1 VTPPSGVAAGVL
13 AGIASDDGDP
23 GGTEPAGT
31 ALDGAGLDGTGLDGT
46 PSGFSVTLRNFS
58 GPFDLLLSL
67 IARRRMDITEV
78 ALAEVTDEF
87 IAYIGS
93 LRQRPEGQ
101 DEDAD
106 ARPDLAA
113 LDESSAFLV
122 VASTLLD
129 LKTARLLPA
138 GTTDAEED
146 VALLEARDLLFA
158 RLLQYK
164 AFRDVSVLM
173 RERMESESRRFP
185 RQTTLDPRFASVL
198 PELVWT
204 LSPEQFGA
212 LAEQVFSRTPAEPDA
227 VGLGH
232 LHAPPVSVREQ
243 SGILAARL
251 RASGRLTFRELVHD
265 AGTTLVVVAR
275 FLALLEMFRDRAVTF
290 HQDTPLGELVVL
302 WDPDAPDELADPG
315 AEWDEQTDEE
325 ATHE

>member
-1 VTPPSGVAAGVL
+1 VTPPSGAMAGVL
-13 AGIASDDGDP
+13 AGVATDDG
-23 GGTEPAGT
+23 GG
-31 ALDGAGLDGTGLDGT
+31 LHGAELDGTGLDGT

-67 IARRRMDITEV
+67 IARRRMDITDV

-87 IAYIGS
+87 IAYIGT
-93 LRQRPEGQ
+93 LRGHPE
-101 DEDAD
+101 ERDAHGGE
-106 ARPDLAA
+106 PDLAA

-212 LAEQVFSRTPAEPDA
+212 LAEQVLSRTPAEPEA

-275 FLALLEMFRDRAVTF
+275 FLALLDMFRDRAVTF
-290 HQDTPLGELVVL
+290 SQDVPLGELVVL
-302 WDPDAPDELADPG
+302 WDPDAPDSLPDTG
-315 AEWDEQTDEE
+315 AEWDGELDEE
-325 ATHE
+325 TGHE

>member
-1 VTPPSGVAAGVL
+1 VTPGSGA
-13 AGIASDDGDP
+13 
-23 GGTEPAGT
+23 PAPDADE
-31 ALDGAGLDGTGLDGT
+31 ALDAT
-46 PSGFSVTLRNFS
+46 PSGFSVTLRNFA

-87 IAYIGS
+87 IAYVRTLRHQPDAGAGTGGS
-93 LRQRPEGQ
+93 VPDEAEPEAAPVAGHRRGGP
-101 DEDAD
+101 E
-106 ARPDLAA
+106 LAA
-113 LDESSAFLV
+113 LDASSAFLV
-122 VASTLLD
+122 VAATLLD

-138 GTTDAEED
+138 GTADAEED

-164 AFRDVSVLM
+164 AFRDVSAVMHDRM
-173 RERMESESRRFP
+173 RAEARRFP
-185 RQTTLDPRFASVL
+185 RQTTLDPRFAAVL

-212 LAEQVFSRTPAEPDA
+212 LAEDVLSRPAKQPEE

-243 SGILAARL
+243 SGLLAARL
-251 RASGRLTFRELVHD
+251 RQAGRLTFRELVHD
-265 AGTTLVVVAR
+265 AGSTLVVVAR

-290 HQDTPLGELVVL
+290 DQEVPLGELVVR
-302 WDPDAPDELADPG
+302 WDPDAPDDVPDAG
-315 AEWDEQTDEE
+315 AAWDEGNEE
-325 ATHE
+325 DQL

>member
-1 VTPPSGVAAGVL
+1 MSPVSAAVTGGMAGLAADDGGPGVA
-13 AGIASDDGDP
+13 DP
-23 GGTEPAGT
+23 SRA
-31 ALDGAGLDGTGLDGT
+31 ALDEAGLDGT

-87 IAYIGS
+87 IAYIGT
-93 LRQRPEGQ
+93 LRQQPGGR
-101 DEDAD
+101 DEDERG
-106 ARPDLAA
+106 RPDLAA

-164 AFRDVSVLM
+164 AFRDVSALM
-173 RERMESESRRFP
+173 RSRMESESRRFP

-198 PELVWT
+198 PPLVWT
-204 LSPEQFGA
+204 VSPEQFGA
-212 LAEQVFSRTPAEPDA
+212 LAEQVLSRTPAEPDA

-251 RASGRLTFRELVHD
+251 RASGRLTFREIVHD

-275 FLALLEMFRDRAVTF
+275 FLALLEMYRDRAVTF
-290 HQDTPLGELVVL
+290 HQDTPLGELVVV
-302 WDPDAPDELADPG
+302 WDPDAPDVLADPG
-315 AEWDEQTDEE
+315 AGWDEEHDENLDEE
-325 ATHE
+325 TTHE

>member
-1 VTPPSGVAAGVL
+1 MTPRAGAPAPAL
-13 AGIASDDGDP
+13 A
-23 GGTEPAGT
+23 
-31 ALDGAGLDGTGLDGT
+31 TGLDGEEDV
-46 PSGFSVTLRNFS
+46 PSGFTVSLENFA

-67 IARRRMDITEV
+67 IARREMDITEV

-87 IAYIGS
+87 IAYVTG
-93 LRQRPEGQ
+93 LKGPQ
-101 DEDAD
+101 DLQGPRDGHDLDALE
-106 ARPDLAA
+106 A
-113 LDESSAFLV
+113 SSAFLV
-122 VASTLLD
+122 VAATLLD

-164 AFRDVSVLM
+164 AFRDISALM
-173 RERMESESRRFP
+173 SQRMEAEARRFP

-212 LAEQVFSRTPAEPDA
+212 LAEDVLARPPRQPEQ
-227 VGLGH
+227 VGLAH

-243 SGILAARL
+243 SALLAARL
-251 RASGRLTFRELVHD
+251 RQAGHLTFRDLVSD
-265 AGTTLVVVAR
+265 AGSTGVVVAR

-290 HQDTPLGELVVL
+290 DQQVPLGELVVR
-302 WDPDAPDELADPG
+302 WDPSAPDQMPEDQMP
-315 AEWDEQTDEE
+315 EDQS
-325 ATHE
+325 

>member
-1 VTPPSGVAAGVL
+1 VTPSSAAVTGVL
-13 AGIASDDGDP
+13 AGLATDDGGP
-23 GGTEPAGT
+23 GGADPAGT
-31 ALDGAGLDGTGLDGT
+31 ALDGTGLDGA

-87 IAYIGS
+87 IAYIGT
-93 LRQRPEGQ
+93 LRQHPGGQ
-101 DEDAD
+101 DEEAD
-106 ARPDLAA
+106 GRPDLAA

-164 AFRDVSVLM
+164 AFRDVSALM
-173 RERMESESRRFP
+173 RRRMESESRRFP

-302 WDPDAPDELADPG
+302 WDPEAPDELADDRV
-315 AEWDEQTDEE
+315 EWDERPDEE
-325 ATHE
+325 TTHE

>member
-1 VTPPSGVAAGVL
+1 VTPPSGAVTGVSAGAAT
-13 AGIASDDGDP
+13 DDG
-23 GGTEPAGT
+23 
-31 ALDGAGLDGTGLDGT
+31 GLDDAGLDGT

-87 IAYIGS
+87 IAYIGT

-101 DEDAD
+101 GAD
-106 ARPDLAA
+106 GGGEPDLAA

-164 AFRDVSVLM
+164 AFRDVSALM
-173 RERMESESRRFP
+173 RVRMESESRRFP

-212 LAEQVFSRTPAEPDA
+212 LAEQALSRTPAEPEA

-251 RASGRLTFRELVHD
+251 RVAGRLTFRELVHD

-275 FLALLEMFRDRAVTF
+275 FLALLDMFRDRAVTF
-290 HQDTPLGELVVL
+290 RQDAPLGELVVL
-302 WDPDAPDELADPG
+302 WDPQAPDSLAEVG
-315 AEWDEQTDEE
+315 AEWDEDADEE
-325 ATHE
+325 TEHE

>member
-1 VTPPSGVAAGVL
+1 MAVPSR
-13 AGIASDDGDP
+13 
-23 GGTEPAGT
+23 T
-31 ALDGAGLDGTGLDGT
+31 ALDEAGLDGT
-46 PSGFSVTLRNFS
+46 PSGFSVTLQNFS

-87 IAYIGS
+87 IAYIGT
-93 LRQRPEGQ
+93 LRQQPGER
-101 DEDAD
+101 DEDARG
-106 ARPDLAA
+106 RPDLAA
-113 LDESSAFLV
+113 LDESSAFIV

-138 GTTDAEED
+138 GTAEAEED

-164 AFRDVSVLM
+164 AFRDVSALM
-173 RERMESESRRFP
+173 RSRMESESRRFP

-198 PELVWT
+198 PPLVWT
-204 LSPEQFGA
+204 VSPEQFGA
-212 LAEQVFSRTPAEPDA
+212 LAEQVLSRTPAEPDA

-265 AGTTLVVVAR
+265 AATTLEVVAR

-290 HQDTPLGELVVL
+290 HQDTPLGELVVV
-302 WDPDAPDELADPG
+302 WDPDAPDVLTDPG
-315 AEWDEQTDEE
+315 GEWDEEHDEHLDEHLDEE
-325 ATHE
+325 TTHE

>member
-1 VTPPSGVAAGVL
+1 M
-13 AGIASDDGDP
+13 
-23 GGTEPAGT
+23 
-31 ALDGAGLDGTGLDGT
+31 DGT

-67 IARRRMDITEV
+67 IARRRLDITDV

-87 IAYIGS
+87 IAYIGT
-93 LRQRPEGQ
+93 LREGGT
-101 DEDAD
+101 EPDAPGTGEGR
-106 ARPDLAA
+106 RPDLAA

-122 VASTLLD
+122 VAATLLD

-164 AFRDVSVLM
+164 AFRDVSAIL
-173 RERMESESRRFP
+173 RARMEAESRRVP

-198 PELVWT
+198 PGLVWT

-212 LAEQVFSRTPAEPDA
+212 LAEHVLSRTPAEPES

-243 SGILAARL
+243 SAILAARL
-251 RASGRLTFRELVHD
+251 RQAGRLSFRELVHD

-275 FLALLEMFRDRAVTF
+275 FLALLEMFRDRVVTF
-290 HQDTPLGELVVL
+290 SQEAPLGDLVVQ
-302 WDPDAPDELADPG
+302 WDPDAPDELPDLG
-315 AEWDEQTDEE
+315 AEWDEVPGTGTGGEPDGGAGQDTSTDEDPDADLDTDTDE
-325 ATHE
+325 DTEETPDD

>member
-1 VTPPSGVAAGVL
+1 MPAESAVAPG
-13 AGIASDDGDP
+13 DGLGLGDAA
-23 GGTEPAGT
+23 E
-31 ALDGAGLDGTGLDGT
+31 GLDGTS
-46 PSGFSVTLRNFS
+46 SGFSVTLRNFS

-87 IAYIGS
+87 IAYIS
-93 LRQRPEGQ
+93 TLRQHAQ
-101 DEDAD
+101 DPGAVDE
-106 ARPDLAA
+106 RPDLAA

-164 AFRDVSVLM
+164 AFRDVSGLM
-173 RERMESESRRFP
+173 RRRMEAEARRFP

-212 LAEQVFSRTPAEPDA
+212 LAEQVLSRTPAEPET

-243 SGILAARL
+243 SGLLAVRL
-251 RASGRLTFRELVHD
+251 RSAGRLTFRELVHD
-265 AGTTLVVVAR
+265 AGSTLVVVAR
-275 FLALLEMFRDRAVTF
+275 FLALLDLFRDRAVTF
-290 HQDTPLGELVVL
+290 LQDAPLGELVVL
-302 WDPDAPDELADPG
+302 WDPQAPGELPDVG
-315 AEWDEQTDEE
+315 AEWDEEPPDTDVNHEGDEGDEGDEE
-325 ATHE
+325 AGRG

>member
-1 VTPPSGVAAGVL
+1 MTPPSGAVTGIVAGL
-13 AGIASDDGDP
+13 ATDDRSDP
-23 GGTEPAGT
+23 GGT
-31 ALDGAGLDGTGLDGT
+31 GLDDTGLDGT

-67 IARRRMDITEV
+67 IARRRLDITEV

-93 LRQRPEGQ
+93 LRQRPGAQ
-101 DEDAD
+101 EDD
-106 ARPDLAA
+106 SGPDLAA

-164 AFRDVSVLM
+164 AFRDVSALM

-185 RQTTLDPRFASVL
+185 RQATLDPRFASVL

-212 LAEQVFSRTPAEPDA
+212 LAEQVLSRTPVEPDA

-243 SGILAARL
+243 GGILAARL
-251 RASGRLTFRELVHD
+251 RASGSLTFRELIHD
-265 AGTTLVVVAR
+265 AGTTHVVVAR
-275 FLALLEMFRDRAVTF
+275 FLALLDLFRDRVVAF
-290 HQDTPLGELVVL
+290 RQDTPLGELVVL
-302 WDPDAPDELADPG
+302 WDPEAPDELPDTG
-315 AEWDEQTDEE
+315 AEWDEEDELE
-325 ATHE
+325 GTA